1 MENFVKNIIYFA
13 AYQKWLVNVLGIS
26 SFRSSMWFF
35 GYFNEV
41 YRARGNFGR
50 CLGGRF
56 ALELLNGALAS
67 PNLGLEKPN
76 FTVRTEKNVK
86 IETMKIAILI
96 ASGAYGSFFS
106 KISILEKLGK
116 ILKSNFLSKIKLI
129 ARFHYIW

>member
-1 MENFVKNIIYFA
+1 
-13 AYQKWLVNVLGIS
+13 
-26 SFRSSMWFF
+26 MWFF

-56 ALELLNGALAS
+56 ALELLDGALAS

-96 ASGAYGSFFS
+96 ASGAYGSFFPININS
-106 KISILEKLGK
+106 
-116 ILKSNFLSKIKLI
+116 
-129 ARFHYIW
+129 

>member
-1 MENFVKNIIYFA
+1 
-13 AYQKWLVNVLGIS
+13 
-26 SFRSSMWFF
+26 MWFF

-76 FTVRTEKNVK
+76 FPFRTEKNVK

-96 ASGAYGSFFS
+96 ASGAYGSFLP
-106 KISILEKLGK
+106 KIMNS
-116 ILKSNFLSKIKLI
+116 
-129 ARFHYIW
+129 